1 MNKSNIGYGIIYP
14 NTHNTKI
21 KTKGEPHVPK
31 KHTENQ
37 MPRLWHR
44 RRIYNMAEYQ
54 YEIEPTGEGG
64 SFVWQVICVYLP
76 EMQESPLY

>member
-1 MNKSNIGYGIIYP
+1 MQIYKKSERKEVLIG
-14 NTHNTKI
+14 
-21 KTKGEPHVPK
+21 KGEPHVPK

-37 MPRLWHR
+37 MPGLRHR
-44 RRIYNMAEYQ
+44 RRIYNMAEHQ

-76 EMQESPLY
+76 KIQESPLC

>member
-1 MNKSNIGYGIIYP
+1 MLSFIQ
-14 NTHNTKI
+14 THITKI

-37 MPRLWHR
+37 MPGLWHR
-44 RRIYNMAEYQ
+44 RRFYNMAEHQ
-54 YEIEPTGEGG
+54 YEIKPTGEGG
-64 SFVWQVICVYLP
+64 SFVWQVIRIYLP